1 MRIVAVT
8 SFIVAAAY
16 NAPLAQ
22 RPAAPAENQRPATGV
37 APFPT
42 GRSRQVLHHLPQPA
56 REDRRAR
63 ARHAGSGG
71 RARSRRGV
79 GESRPEGAH
88 GRHASRRARAA
99 RQGDGRESRD
109 VARGASS
116 IALRPSARI
125 RAARRCS
132 ASTAASIRTLCATCL
147 RSISMPRRCCRP
159 MWRGTGSTTTPMR

>member
-1 MRIVAVT
+1 MRIAAVT

-22 RPAAPAENQRPATGV
+22 RPSAPVENQLPHQACAV
-37 APFPT
+37 AT
-42 GRSRQVLHHLPQPA
+42 GRSRQVLHHLPQSA

-71 RARSRRGV
+71 RAESRRGL

-88 GRHASRRARAA
+88 GGHASFGRARPDK
-99 RQGDGRESRD
+99 GDGREPRGRGSR
-109 VARGASS
+109 ASS
-116 IALRPSARI
+116 IALRPSTRI

-132 ASTAASIRTLCATCL
+132 VSTAVNIRTLCATCL
-147 RSISMPRRCCRP
+147 RRARCLRRFCRP